1 MARPPKQGIDYFPV
15 DVDLDQD
22 DKVILVLAKYGY
34 IAYAILVKLLAD
46 IYKKGYYILWTSR
59 QQYLFSRRVN
69 VDIMT
74 VKTIV
79 IEYINDGFFDKNLW
93 EKFNILTSHG
103 IQTRYFQAV
112 DRRKGVQIYKDYLLV
127 DIPEKPNFTIMP
139 VIADNNEVI
148 ADIEPAI
155 TPQKKRK
162 ESIYGGGGIRARA
175 REGDPTPEELESPGQ
190 IRRSSSGDPF
200 SLVITAYSNNIHPI
214 TGEIEAQKLQDLFD
228 HYGAKWLNAAIEEA
242 VELNGRSLR
251 YIETVLRTWETKGFR
266 ARKTR
271 EGGKAHGESRRNSAG
286 ANKQESSYGEFIEQQ
301 LEASRAVDPE
311 LEREFASELQ
321 GAGH

>member
-22 DKVILVLAKYGY
+22 NKVILVLAKYGY
-34 IAYAILVKLLAD
+34 IAYAILVRLLAD
-46 IYKKGYYILWTSR
+46 IYKQGYFILWTSR

-79 IEYINDGFFDKNLW
+79 IEYINEGFFDKNLW

-112 DRRKGVQIYKDYLLV
+112 DRRRGVQIYKDFLLV
-127 DIPEKPNFTIMP
+127 DLPEKPNFTIMP

-148 ADIEPAI
+148 ADKEPAI
-155 TPQKKRK
+155 IPQKKRK
-162 ESIYGGGGIRARA
+162 ENIYGGGGIRARA
-175 REGDPTPEELESPGQ
+175 REGDPEQEEPKAPGLVQ
-190 IRRSSSGDPF
+190 RSSGDPF
-200 SLVITAYSNNIHPI
+200 SAVITAYSNNIHPI
-214 TGEIEAQKLQDLFD
+214 TGEIEGQKLQDLFD

-251 YIETVLRTWETKGFR
+251 YIETILRTWETKGFR
-266 ARKTR
+266 AKKTR
-271 EGGKAHGESRRNSAG
+271 EGGTTHGEGRRNPAG
-286 ANKQESSYGEFIEQQ
+286 ANKQESSYGEYIEQQ
-301 LEASRAVDPE
+301 LEASRAVDPA

-321 GAGH
+321 STGH